1 MAGGGYRGNRKCR
14 GPGLKL
20 SWPRPEN
27 RRRAVVSEAPQPS
40 SSVAVPVSH
49 ARFIHTSYWDIELHN
64 SLTSGVAVQNLSM
77 LHSPILPKLP
87 ALGSHDQDLLEYFYY
102 VASAALPAF
111 CPDVAALKDTLVH
124 IATQGEM
131 DSAAAVVWGLRAFAS
146 LHRHG
151 LQSQTVELKT
161 AAVGYHS
168 KALATASSDAEAVA
182 QHIATGMLLCSCE
195 VLQPSS
201 TLGQWTFYL
210 GGVKKVLDVASPE
223 TLAYLSCAMPSL
235 LDWVHYYTVLAR
247 FSLLHWDIDK
257 GPQVRWSSPDYSSLD
272 MTHLPP
278 PVCPMLS
285 LLSQICDVVDRV
297 PEELEGEDGLEN
309 LKKYLQ
315 ILDWR
320 VRTLAVPKVKDENS
334 DAANRLVLLLQLFQL
349 AMLLFLNR
357 SFENLTGQSLR
368 MQQYVSRAFGI
379 IPALQHCKQ
388 HFPIYVTGCEA
399 RTDEQRIAVLNLI
412 SRTEKVDSP
421 RSYDAL
427 KKILAA
433 MWVQDDL
440 AGESSTSYR
449 EKLSTMMSH
458 CEFVLSLI

>member
-1 MAGGGYRGNRKCR
+1 MADGRCRGNKKCR

-27 RRRAVVSEAPQPS
+27 RRRAVVSESTRPS

-49 ARFIHTSYWDIELHN
+49 ARFIHTSHWDMELHN
-64 SLTSGVAVQNLSM
+64 SLTSGAAVQNLSM
-77 LHSPILPKLP
+77 LQSPSLPKLS
-87 ALGSHDQDLLEYFYY
+87 ALGSHDRDLLEYFYY

-111 CPDVAALKDTLVH
+111 CRDVAALRDTLVH

-131 DSAAAVVWGLRAFAS
+131 DSAAAVVQGLLAFAS

-168 KALATASSDAEAVA
+168 KALGTASSDAEAIA

-210 GGVKKVLDVASPE
+210 SGVKKVLDVASPE
-223 TLAYLSCAMPSL
+223 TLSYLSYARASL
-235 LDWVHYYTVLAR
+235 LDWVHYYTALAR

-257 GPQVRWSSPDYSSLD
+257 GPQVRWNSPAYSSLD

-278 PVCPMLS
+278 PVCSILS
-285 LLSQICDVVDRV
+285 LLSQICDIVDRV
-297 PEELEGEDGLEN
+297 PEELEAEDGLEN
-309 LKKYLQ
+309 LKKYIQ

-320 VRTLAVPKVKDENS
+320 IRTLAVPKVKDENS
-334 DAANRLVLLLQLFQL
+334 DAANRLALLLQLFQL
-349 AMLLFLNR
+349 AMLLFLTR
-357 SFENLTGQSLR
+357 SFESLTGQSLR
-368 MQQYVSRAFGI
+368 MQQYVSRAFSI
-379 IPALQHCKQ
+379 IPDLKYCRQ

-399 RTDEQRIAVLNLI
+399 RTDEQRIAVLDLI
-412 SRTEKVDSP
+412 SRTEKVDLS

-427 KKILAA
+427 KKILVAV
-433 MWVQDDL
+433 WVQDDL
-440 AGESSTSYR
+440 AGESNTSYR
-449 EKLSTMMSH
+449 EKLSTVMSH
-458 CEFVLSLI
+458 CEFVLSLV